1 MLYANAQSINSKI
14 DELKV
19 ISNDLD
25 PDIILLTETWCNSTI
40 ENAALTIE
48 NYKLET
54 DLRKDRC
61 DTANGIGGGLL
72 VYAKQDIRILPYDKF
87 NHSKF
92 NQFCAFSVVTKSDNL
107 NVILVYRPPSS
118 GQDNLTELCEILR
131 GTDNNTVLIGDFNMP
146 GIDWENAQARDARGR
161 ELLETATEEGLQQL
175 VNFPTHTKGNTLD
188 LLLTNCP
195 DKILGVTD
203 AGRIGRSD
211 HCLLRVVMDLQPS
224 ESCRPV
230 EGYNWNKADTGK
242 MVNEMS
248 AVSWGEILADETV
261 ENAWQIFKEKLSETV
276 ERNVPKHGTRTP
288 LKNPWMTREILRL
301 VRQKRRKWK
310 TVKLSASAEELRE
323 YRAIEKETAKKIRNA
338 KRKFEKNL
346 ANGEDKNNRKFARY
360 IKSKTKSK
368 TTVGPLL
375 SADKQIITDEKE
387 IAEELNKFFSSV
399 FTREDLQNVPEPE
412 KEEIRVKMQPVRI
425 TQQQIRNKIK
435 KLRRNAAPGPDGI
448 KPALLQDLGESI
460 LAPLEIIFNKAM
472 ETGQSPED
480 WKTAY
485 ITPIHKKGTKG
496 NPGNYRPVSLT
507 SVPCKI
513 MESIVKDRVMSHLLE
528 NSLIQDSQHGF
539 MPGRSCSTN
548 LVEFMDFVTREV
560 DSGNPVDIFYLD
572 FSKAFDKVPRQRLV
586 KKMQAKGLDPNVVTW
601 IENWLT
607 GRTQRVCVQGEKS
620 ESSQVESGVPQG
632 TV

>member
-1 MLYANAQSINSKI
+1 M
-14 DELKV
+14 
-19 ISNDLD
+19 
-25 PDIILLTETWCNSTI
+25 
-40 ENAALTIE
+40 
-48 NYKLET
+48 
-54 DLRKDRC
+54 
-61 DTANGIGGGLL
+61 
-72 VYAKQDIRILPYDKF
+72 
-87 NHSKF
+87 
-92 NQFCAFSVVTKSDNL
+92 
-107 NVILVYRPPSS
+107 
-118 GQDNLTELCEILR
+118 
-131 GTDNNTVLIGDFNMP
+131 
-146 GIDWENAQARDARGR
+146 
-161 ELLETATEEGLQQL
+161 
-175 VNFPTHTKGNTLD
+175 
-188 LLLTNCP
+188 
-195 DKILGVTD
+195 
-203 AGRIGRSD
+203 
-211 HCLLRVVMDLQPS
+211 
-224 ESCRPV
+224 
-230 EGYNWNKADTGK
+230 
-242 MVNEMS
+242 
-248 AVSWGEILADETV
+248 
-261 ENAWQIFKEKLSETV
+261 
-276 ERNVPKHGTRTP
+276 
-288 LKNPWMTREILRL
+288 
-301 VRQKRRKWK
+301 
-310 TVKLSASAEELRE
+310 KLSASAEELRE
-323 YRAIEKETAKKIRNA
+323 YKAIEKETAKKIRNA

-485 ITPIHKKGTKG
+485 VTPIHKKGTKG

-607 GRTQRVCVQGEKS
+607 GRTQRVYKVKNLKVAKWS
-620 ESSQVESGVPQG
+620 PESHKEQF
-632 TV
+632 